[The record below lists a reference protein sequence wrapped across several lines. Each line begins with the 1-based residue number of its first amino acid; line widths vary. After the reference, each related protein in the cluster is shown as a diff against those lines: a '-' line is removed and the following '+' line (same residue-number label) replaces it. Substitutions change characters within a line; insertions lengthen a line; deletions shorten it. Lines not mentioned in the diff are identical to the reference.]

1 VCVAPSN
8 SPFLELSTT
17 WQKAQEGLDGWVS
30 ESGATSTAPT
40 GIRPELELECACS
53 RISISY
59 NNVPT
64 CRALQTDRQTVVAMV
79 WATGLSVCLPSY
91 SCLEVGLLYDE
102 VVKYVIHSPLYE
114 FCIFI
119 QPYHKLP
126 HLVTEGIA
134 N

>member
-1 VCVAPSN
+1 VLVQGFQ
-8 SPFLELSTT
+8 FLITM
-17 WQKAQEGLDGWVS
+17 
-30 ESGATSTAPT
+30 
-40 GIRPELELECACS
+40 
-53 RISISY
+53 
-59 NNVPT
+59 
-64 CRALQTDRQTVVAMV
+64 CRRVVHYRQTDRLSWPWCGT
-79 WATGLSVCLPSY
+79 ATGLSVCLPSY